1 MCAELDLH
9 KPDFFCCWRLPLDLT
24 FEEVV
29 TAYLDCR
36 KGKRKTIHALDFEFN
51 LEKNLYELYQDLI
64 HDRYQIGKSIAF
76 VVEQPKVREIWAG
89 TFRDRIVHHII
100 YNRLAP
106 RFYPSFIRNSFAC
119 IPERGVLDGSGRLWS
134 GMRSITGNW
143 QESCYYLQGDVRN
156 FFVSIDKEILY
167 SMLTPKIHEP
177 WLCAL
182 VSHVIFHDP
191 RTNCVLK
198 SKRSA
203 FDRVPRHKSL
213 MNATAN
219 KGLPI
224 GNLTSQFFANVYLD
238 ELDQFVK
245 HQLRAKYYY
254 RYVDDWVILN
264 KSSQVL
270 NEQFV
275 AIQDFLREKLK
286 LELHPFKKRIA
297 PIHQGIDF
305 IGFIHKPY
313 RRQIRVRTAGKMV
326 SLVHQW
332 KKSRRGL
339 EQDSLENLRNSMNSY
354 FGISRWASTY
364 RLRRHLGD
372 EVSSL
377 FIRPDKEYL
386 KLILPK

>member
-1 MCAELDLH
+1 LCAELDLR
-9 KPDFFCCWRLPLDLT
+9 KPDFFCYWRLPLDLT

-64 HDRYQIGKSIAF
+64 HGWYQIGKSIAF
-76 VVEQPKVREIWAG
+76 VVEQPKIREIWAG

-177 WLCAL
+177 WLRAL

-191 RTNCVLK
+191 RKTCVLK
-198 SKRSA
+198 SNHSA

-213 MNATAN
+213 MNAAAN

-224 GNLTSQFFANVYLD
+224 G
-238 ELDQFVK
+238 
-245 HQLRAKYYY
+245 
-254 RYVDDWVILN
+254 
-264 KSSQVL
+264 
-270 NEQFV
+270 EQFV

-313 RRQIRVRTAGKMV
+313 RRQIRVRTASKMI

-332 KKSRRGL
+332 KKSKRGL
-339 EQDSLENLRNSMNSY
+339 EQESLENLRNSMNSY

-364 RLRRHLGD
+364 RLRQHLGD

-386 KLILPK
+386 KLILPKYFFRDRHNFELGNHSTGDQLLEALMCAASQPPQDLSIF